1 MEADRPQPESAPSVA
16 VADVEPPGVD
26 TGIVPSVVAVVV
38 ARGESVHLEACLSAL
53 AASDYPDLTVLLMAP
68 AGSDLKPRVAEVFP
82 RAFVRPV
89 EVDGFASAANEALAT
104 VAGAPF
110 LLFCHD
116 DVVLD
121 PAAVRILV
129 EEAYRSNAAVV
140 GPKIV
145 DVDRPE
151 ILREVG
157 WSVDRFGVPHSDI
170 VLDELDQE
178 QHDAVRDVFFVG
190 EPCALVRADL
200 FAAMEGYDVDCD
212 PGATALDFCWRARL
226 AGARV
231 IVAPDARVRHHGTDE
246 EPDPGVARR
255 HQVRALLT
263 STSTARLLW
272 IVPVALVVQFAE
284 AIVYFARRRA
294 AVGRALIGAWT
305 YNLGHLGEVRTARS
319 RAQAARVV
327 GDAEIHALQFRGSA
341 RVSAYVAT
349 TLHAPDRVRALSDR
363 SRTAADTAGARLR
376 SVRGIVLLV
385 MLARR

>member
-1 MEADRPQPESAPSVA
+1 M
-16 VADVEPPGVD
+16 
-26 TGIVPSVVAVVV
+26 
-38 ARGESVHLEACLSAL
+38 
-53 AASDYPDLTVLLMAP
+53 
-68 AGSDLKPRVAEVFP
+68 
-82 RAFVRPV
+82 
-89 EVDGFASAANEALAT
+89 

-116 DVVLD
+116 DVVVD
-121 PAAVRILV
+121 PGTVRILV

-145 DVDRPE
+145 DVERPE

-200 FAAMEGYDVDCD
+200 FAAMDGFDVACD
-212 PGATALDFCWRARL
+212 PGAAALDFCWRARL

-231 IVAPDARVRHHGTDE
+231 IVAPDARVRHHDVEGE
-246 EPDPGVARR
+246 VDPGVARR

-284 AIVYFARRRA
+284 AVVYFVRRRRA
-294 AVGRALIGAWT
+294 VARALIGAWT
-305 YNLGHLGEVRTARS
+305 YNLGHLGDVRT
-319 RAQAARVV
+319 RA
-327 GDAEIHALQFRGSA
+327 
-341 RVSAYVAT
+341 
-349 TLHAPDRVRALSDR
+349 
-363 SRTAADTAGARLR
+363 
-376 SVRGIVLLV
+376 SVR
-385 MLARR
+385 RRPGS